1 MSFRR
6 ARIINQDIV
15 RAAGGAGMGC
25 ADRLAQHP
33 SAQNRAS
40 PLRGRSSVEQGGTRR
55 APRQYATH
63 PRFPL
68 SRTNAWALFA
78 KPCSIRTMR
87 ALHYYYNIEGI
98 GPAGVRNYLATTDVD
113 PISDSECQVTIT
125 ARFDLAGD
133 FDMLRAKNII
143 NAAHLG
149 VINGLQFNLEKS
161 G

>member
-15 RAAGGAGMGC
+15 RAPAEQVW
-25 ADRLAQHP
+25 DVLTDWHNTHRL
-33 SAQNRAS
+33 
-40 PLRGRSSVEQGGTRR
+40 
-55 APRQYATH
+55 
-63 PRFPL
+63 
-68 SRTNAWALFA
+68 RTNEPPGPFSVDRVELDGQ
-78 KPCSIRTMR
+78 PDRTPRTRVFHFKDERMGIVR
-87 ALHYYYNIEGI
+87 ETLLRQDDEALHYYYNIEGI

-125 ARFDLAGD
+125 ARFDLAD
-133 FDMLRAKNII
+133 DMEMLRAKNII

-149 VINGLQFNLEKS
+149 VFKGLQFNLEKS

>member
-6 ARIINQDIV
+6 ARIINQDTVKAPAEDVWDVLTDWHNVHRLRTGESASGPLGVEKVELEGRPDRTPRTRVFHFKDERMGIV
-15 RAAGGAGMGC
+15 R
-25 ADRLAQHP
+25 
-33 SAQNRAS
+33 
-40 PLRGRSSVEQGGTRR
+40 ET
-55 APRQYATH
+55 
-63 PRFPL
+63 
-68 SRTNAWALFA
+68 LFHQDDE
-78 KPCSIRTMR
+78 TM
-87 ALHYYYNIEGI
+87 HYYYNIEGI

-113 PISDSECQVTIT
+113 PIADNECQVTIT

>member
-15 RAAGGAGMGC
+15 RAPAEQVW
-25 ADRLAQHP
+25 DVLTDWHNTHRL
-33 SAQNRAS
+33 
-40 PLRGRSSVEQGGTRR
+40 
-55 APRQYATH
+55 
-63 PRFPL
+63 
-68 SRTNAWALFA
+68 RTNEPPGPFSVDRVELDGQ
-78 KPCSIRTMR
+78 PDRTPRTRVFHFKDERMGIVR
-87 ALHYYYNIEGI
+87 ETLLRQDDEALHYYYNIEGI

-125 ARFDLAGD
+125 ARFDLAD
-133 FDMLRAKNII
+133 DMEMLRAKNII

-149 VINGLQFNLEKS
+149 VIKGLQFNLEKS

>member
-15 RAAGGAGMGC
+15 RAPAEQVW
-25 ADRLAQHP
+25 DVLTDWHNTHRL
-33 SAQNRAS
+33 
-40 PLRGRSSVEQGGTRR
+40 
-55 APRQYATH
+55 
-63 PRFPL
+63 
-68 SRTNAWALFA
+68 RTNEPPGPFSVDRVELDGQ
-78 KPCSIRTMR
+78 PDRTPRTRVFHFKDERMGIVR
-87 ALHYYYNIEGI
+87 ETLLRQDDEALHYYYNIEGI

-125 ARFDLAGD
+125 ARFDLAED
-133 FDMLRAKNII
+133 MEMLRAKNII

-149 VINGLQFNLEKS
+149 VIKGLQFNLEKS